1 MVKHTKV
8 TLSRYSHI
16 APLDIQNEKDRSV
29 HAAGR
34 KCILSIFLLFCN
46 VCLSCPNADVAL
58 FSCTGTVNWLIAG
71 SGAAE

>member
-34 KCILSIFLLFCN
+34 KCILGIFCCSVMYAYHALMQMLLCF
-46 VCLSCPNADVAL
+46 PAQ
-58 FSCTGTVNWLIAG
+58 GP
-71 SGAAE
+71 